1 MAFSIFYMILGGIRT
16 TTAIFI
22 SGTIIFRR
30 RTSGQAAYRCTTPL
44 CADNRLTGT
53 MIMKYVDERIKNI
66 PFSEFNIN
74 MSQDF
79 LFSRD
84 PVFIS
89 PLNDFFLPFDSH
101 SRDTA
106 TKCNSSW
113 MYDPSE
119 NTILKEYV
127 DMNFT
132 RHLLRISLINKVP
145 FGDIREW
152 KDLMHH
158 SHGHSHD
165 FTGMETSEAGLS
177 SQVY

>member
-30 RTSGQAAYRCTTPL
+30 RTSGQTAYRYTTPL

-66 PFSEFNIN
+66 PFSEFNIH
-74 MSQDF
+74 MSPDF

-152 KDLMHH
+152 KDLIHH
-158 SHGHSHD
+158 SQDHSHD
-165 FTGMETSEAGLS
+165 YTGMEMSAARLS
-177 SQVY
+177 TQI